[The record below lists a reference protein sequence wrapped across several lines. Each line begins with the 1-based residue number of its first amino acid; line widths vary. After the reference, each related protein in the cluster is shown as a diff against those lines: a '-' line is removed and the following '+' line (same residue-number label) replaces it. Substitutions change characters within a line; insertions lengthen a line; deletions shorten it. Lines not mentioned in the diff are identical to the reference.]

1 MRRFPPVAALGAAAV
16 VLAVLAGVTCS
27 FPTDESN
34 QVFVTITL
42 SAPLV
47 VQGGEITAHGHAFRN
62 TASGPVAVTDVDFQW
77 SVSNDSIAR
86 VVNAGRG
93 VATITGVN
101 AGLVHLVAKA
111 AVYANSTSKDSVI
124 RVARA
129 LEIDSIR
136 PDSVRYGGRI
146 TVYGV
151 GINSIFLPELGG
163 VQIVPDTFSFK
174 GDPNGLGHMQ
184 FWVPPPATSD
194 LFFGFGPGVF
204 ASAAETTFVADSDI
218 FEPNDTAPARIDID
232 STNPIP
238 QLPAIRFYNPAL
250 DYEALDRGLTI
261 GFDWYRFA
269 QADTTQ
275 PFTLIFDAAGKGS
288 DTVTFTILTDTIGYT
303 TGNYFYGDSAWA
315 VGPSAGLF
323 TCRAYGYFMP
333 MAPSDSFI
341 VVLRNLT
348 RPSVQLFSEYTQSG
362 RYGLEIIRGAVS
374 TDPRIGPDH
383 FTPNEICNQADANF
397 NADSA
402 ATTVSAATPAWVD
415 TTLTIDFP
423 HATDWYR
430 FHITSTG
437 PATEPVQVAIT
448 PKEIPGQ
455 TPSDLDI
462 TVVEATTLNYVDQA
476 ADTGSNET
484 ISFTANTNDDY
495 YVIVS
500 DYAGVPVRY
509 GLCVVVNGA
518 CAAPFPAAPAG
529 VSGVAPA
536 PGLAVRRRP
545 HGRRPGFIPAPVPG
559 TPGTRRL
566 PSLRR

>member
-1 MRRFPPVAALGAAAV
+1 MGPFMRRFPRVAGWAGAAV
-16 VLAVLAGVTCS
+16 VLAGVTCA
-27 FPTDESN
+27 FPTDESD
-34 QVFVTITL
+34 QVFVTVTL

-47 VQGGEITAHGHAFRN
+47 VQGGQITARGHAFRN
-62 TASGPVAVTDVDFQW
+62 TGSGTVPVNDVDFQW

-93 VATITGVN
+93 EATITGVN

-111 AVYANSTSKDSVI
+111 AIYQNSASSDSVI

-136 PDSVRYGGRI
+136 PDTILYGGRI

-151 GINSIFLPELGG
+151 GINSIFLPEIGG
-163 VQIVPDTFSFK
+163 VTIFPDTFSFQ
-174 GDPNGLGHMQ
+174 GSRNGLGHMQ
-184 FWVPPPATSD
+184 FWVPPPAVSD
-194 LFFGFGPGVF
+194 QFFGFGPGVF
-204 ASAAETTFVADSDI
+204 AAASETTFVGDHDI
-218 FEPNDTAPARIDID
+218 LEPNDTDPARINLDV
-232 STNPIP
+232 TNPIP

-250 DYEALDRGLTI
+250 DYEELDRGSTI

-275 PFTLIFDAAGKGS
+275 PFSLIFDAAGKGS
-288 DTVTFTILTDTIGYT
+288 DTVTFTIVTDTIGYP
-303 TGNYFYGDSAWA
+303 GSYEYGDSAWA

-323 TCRAYGYFMP
+323 VCRAYGYYIP

-362 RYGLEIIRGAVS
+362 RYGMEVIRGAIS
-374 TDPRIGPDH
+374 TDSRIGPDH
-383 FTPNEICNQADANF
+383 FTPDEVCNQADANF
-397 NADSA
+397 VADSA

-415 TTLTIDFP
+415 TTLTVDFP

-430 FHITSTG
+430 FRVASTG
-437 PATEPVQVAIT
+437 PATEPVTVAIR
-448 PKEIPGQ
+448 PREFANQ
-455 TPSDLDI
+455 NPSDLDL
-462 TVVEATTLNYVDQA
+462 TVLDAENLDYIDQA
-476 ADTGSNET
+476 ADTGSNEF
-484 ISFTANTNDDY
+484 ISFTADAGHDY

-500 DYAGVPVRY
+500 DYAGVAVRY
-509 GLCVVVNGA
+509 GLCVVVNGV
-518 CAAPFPAAPAG
+518 CAAPFPSAPAG

-536 PGLAVRRRP
+536 PGMAVRRRP
-545 HGRRPGFIPAPVPG
+545 HGRRPSFLPAPVPG
-559 TPGTRRL
+559 APGSRRL